1 MSTTMGTSTS
11 RKSNSAGSANPS
23 ASAAPGR
30 RVPAARPSD
39 RRDKAIAAS
48 DDRRDVSVAGLVIC
62 QGTTQRGNTDLEIA
76 LNDEGLGPDLRDQLR
91 LADDL
96 ARAFDKSD
104 QEIEGATADRDG
116 LATFQQKSSCPEQP
130 ERTKGYFELG
140 RVILAINCLDRRILR
155 WWPAAMCADRVGIRN
170 LWSSF
175 QRSFGLRCAS
185 EIAACAS
192 SNRSAKKRIRSAIA
206 PACQR
211 IVQVG
216 SDHLPRD

>member
-1 MSTTMGTSTS
+1 MTIRSASSLSRNVIRQNCYYELYFEWWVPQSSLRHISTTMGTSTS
-11 RKSNSAGSANPS
+11 RNSNSAGSANPS
-23 ASAAPGR
+23 ASAAPGL
-30 RVPAARPSD
+30 RVPATRPSD

-76 LNDEGLGPDLRDQLR
+76 LSDEGLGPDLRDQLR

-140 RVILAINCLDRRILR
+140 RVILAINCLDRRF
-155 WWPAAMCADRVGIRN
+155 CVGGRRRCVQTA
-170 LWSSF
+170 WG
-175 QRSFGLRCAS
+175 FGTCGRHFRDPS
-185 EIAACAS
+185 ACDA
-192 SNRSAKKRIRSAIA
+192 RAR
-206 PACQR
+206 
-211 IVQVG
+211 
-216 SDHLPRD
+216 